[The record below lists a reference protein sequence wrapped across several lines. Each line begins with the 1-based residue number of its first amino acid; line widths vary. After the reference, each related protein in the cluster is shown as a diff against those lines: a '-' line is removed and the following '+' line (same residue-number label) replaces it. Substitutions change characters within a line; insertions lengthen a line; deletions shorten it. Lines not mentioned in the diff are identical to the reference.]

1 MAINTQKVIVAGLVA
16 GIVALVLDFAL
27 NGFLLEAAHVEALNA
42 LNPELAEGLESPG
55 TIVGFAVAD
64 VLWGIALV
72 WLYAAIRPR
81 FGAGPRTALIAA
93 LSAWIIVGIVWS
105 TLSTIGIFS
114 WGLFA
119 SSAVVWLVV
128 SVAAAETGAAL
139 YKETPAA

>member
-1 MAINTQKVIVAGLVA
+1 M
-16 GIVALVLDFAL
+16 
-27 NGFLLEAAHVEALNA
+27 
-42 LNPELAEGLESPG
+42 
-55 TIVGFAVAD
+55 GFAVAD

-105 TLSTIGIFS
+105 TLSTIGIFA
-114 WGLFA
+114 WGMFA
-119 SSAVVWLVV
+119 IGAVIWLVV
-128 SVAAAETGAAL
+128 SVAAALTGAAL